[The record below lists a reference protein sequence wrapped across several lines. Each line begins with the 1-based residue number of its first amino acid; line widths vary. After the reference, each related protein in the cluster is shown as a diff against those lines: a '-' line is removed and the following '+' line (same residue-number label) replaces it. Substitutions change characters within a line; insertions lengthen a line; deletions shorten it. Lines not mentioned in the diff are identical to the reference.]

1 MGINQQTMATFVL
14 KDPKGKEPT
23 LIYMFVN
30 YNRQR
35 MKLTTGRKV
44 KPSEWNFEKQRMKK
58 KDGSDHFEVNKI
70 LDDLEMKARKI
81 ILKAESEGELI
92 SSAKMKSILQRE
104 GTTSPYYVNWALNYI
119 KCYND
124 NYQTKRVFRYAVSM
138 VEAYSPKVVWKDLN
152 QTWYIGFRSF
162 LEKRGLAKNTVGAIL
177 NRNRI
182 IMNAASRVGENKFQ
196 EFKKFTRPMETVYKV
211 YLTEEEID
219 AIYKVPLQKIYL
231 DARDLLILGCCTG
244 MRVGNYMN
252 IDPDIQ
258 IDRKKGFIQ
267 AVVNKNGP
275 RVMIPIHWMVNE
287 ILERRE
293 GKLPKP
299 MSEQKFNKKV
309 KDIAAAAG
317 IKDQVVWSITRGGI
331 RETVTSMKCDL
342 VSSHTPR
349 RSFATNLY
357 LRGEPVRT
365 IMDITGHSTVSQFM
379 QYIKI
384 TKEESSMK
392 LAKSAFF
399 KKPVEKKKC

>member
-1 MGINQQTMATFVL
+1 MATFVL

-58 KDGSDHFEVNKI
+58 NDGSDHFEVNKI

-92 SSAKMKSILQRE
+92 SAVKMKSILQRE
-104 GTTSPYYVNWALNYI
+104 GTTSPYYVNWALDYI

-124 NYQTKRVFRYAVSM
+124 NYQTKRVFRYSVSM
-138 VEAYSPKVVWKDLN
+138 VEAYSPKVVWKDLTL
-152 QTWYIGFRSF
+152 TWYQGFRSF
-162 LEKRGLAKNTVGAIL
+162 LEKKGLAKNTVGAIL

-182 IMNAASRVGENKFQ
+182 IMNAAFRTGENKYS
-196 EFKKFTRPMETVYKV
+196 EFKKFTRPMELVYKV
-211 YLTEEEID
+211 YLTEEEIE
-219 AIYKVPLQKIYL
+219 AIHKVPLEKIYI

-275 RVMIPIHWMVNE
+275 RVMIPIHWMVDE
-287 ILERRE
+287 ILARRG
-293 GKLPKP
+293 GKLPQP
-299 MSEQKFNKKV
+299 LSEQNFNKKV

-331 RETVTSMKCDL
+331 RETVTSLKCDL

-365 IMDITGHSTVSQFM
+365 IMDITGHSTVAQFM

-384 TKEESSMK
+384 TREESSMK

-399 KKPVEKKKC
+399 KKPTEKKPAVK